1 MIEIRYGYK
10 GSKRLLNHS
19 TFCGEAFD
27 GHGAKFGLDICLK
40 VGSGCVLHLQT
51 IVWLVYK
58 TDDYRK
64 KQIMQGIMQYNV

>member
-1 MIEIRYGYK
+1 MLNLTKLYCQGLFFRLMDSQILSCDIK
-10 GSKRLLNHS
+10 G
-19 TFCGEAFD
+19 
-27 GHGAKFGLDICLK
+27 
-40 VGSGCVLHLQT
+40 LHLQT